1 MNHKHGRECDLLQKV
16 CSGKFLIRSVS
27 HNNNEKTNRIQTANR
42 RSSHR

>member
-16 CSGKFLIRSVS
+16 CLAKFLIRSVS
-27 HNNNEKTNRIQTANR
+27 HNNKKTNRIQTANR